1 MTYKDYITTVYVI
14 ADEVIKL
21 IGHKHKTNKPKFS
34 DSELIT
40 LLVFA
45 STFRKGEIKSTIKEF
60 KENYRDMFP
69 YVPQLPAIVKRA
81 RKLKKLTKPLI
92 IIVKNLLSNK
102 ESTIAILDT
111 KPIPICE
118 LTRMRRCKKAKGK
131 TYKGNNGNREWFG
144 YKLGLII
151 DAFEQPISFN
161 VMPAS
166 KHDINALKELKKEQT
181 TVDLLNGKI
190 LIADKAFNSKQL
202 KEELRHLNIELQAIK
217 KGKIH
222 HKQREKQS
230 FLKKV
235 RKKIETVFS
244 RLKYMGIE
252 NIKAVSL
259 EGFLTKIYFFIL
271 ALQFKIILLV

>member
-14 ADEVIKL
+14 VDEVIKL

-34 DSELIT
+34 DNELIT

-92 IIVKNLLSNK
+92 TIVKNLLSNK

-118 LTRMRRCKKAKGK
+118 LTRMRRCKKAK
-131 TYKGNNGNREWFG
+131 
-144 YKLGLII
+144 
-151 DAFEQPISFN
+151 
-161 VMPAS
+161 
-166 KHDINALKELKKEQT
+166 
-181 TVDLLNGKI
+181 
-190 LIADKAFNSKQL
+190 
-202 KEELRHLNIELQAIK
+202 
-217 KGKIH
+217 
-222 HKQREKQS
+222 
-230 FLKKV
+230 
-235 RKKIETVFS
+235 
-244 RLKYMGIE
+244 
-252 NIKAVSL
+252 
-259 EGFLTKIYFFIL
+259 
-271 ALQFKIILLV
+271 